1 MKVFTV
7 LGARPQ
13 FIKAAV
19 FSRLWR
25 EAGQEEVILHT
36 GQHFDYTMSAQFW
49 EEGKLPKPK
58 YNLDIHSLPHGAMTG
73 RMLEGIEQALLQE
86 KPDLVLIYG
95 DTNSTLAGALAAA
108 KLQIP
113 IAHVEAGLRSFNW
126 AMPEEQNRVISDR
139 ISQYHFSTSAAASAQ
154 LVKEGLSPDG
164 IFNVGDIMY
173 DALLAEMQKP
183 SSLATIPSGDFAL
196 LSLHRQENVDHD
208 DRLAAWVSAIN
219 TLALKQKIVM
229 PLHPRTKARLES
241 LGLSLKVELMPPQN
255 HRNLLELIKHS
266 TYVLTD
272 SGGMQKEAFYLGK
285 HCFTLR
291 LETEWRELVDLKVNH
306 LVGPEALL
314 QTVASCDFA
323 FWPEGEPYGDGR
335 TGERIVEVLLE
346 RFRV

>member
-19 FSRLWR
+19 FSALWR
-25 EAGQEEVILHT
+25 DAGEEEVILHT
-36 GQHFDYTMSAQFW
+36 GQHFDYAMSGAFW

-58 YNLDIHSLPHGAMTG
+58 YNLGIHSLTHGAMTG
-73 RMLEGIEQALLQE
+73 RMLEGIEQALMLE

-139 ISQYHFSTSAAASAQ
+139 LSQYHFSTSAAASAQ
-154 LVKEGLSPDG
+154 LLEEGLSPDG
-164 IFNVGDIMY
+164 IYNVGDIMY

-183 SSLATIPSGDFAL
+183 STLDIIPTGDFAL
-196 LSLHRQENVDHD
+196 LSLHRQENVDSD
-208 DRLAAWVSAIN
+208 ERLIAWVAAIN
-219 TLALKQKIVM
+219 SLANDQKVIM

-241 LGLSLKVELMPPQN
+241 LGLSLAVELIAPQN
-255 HRNLLELIKHS
+255 HRNLLELIKNS
-266 TYVLTD
+266 SFVLTD

-285 HCFTLR
+285 HCFTMR
-291 LETEWRELVDLKVNH
+291 SETEWRELVDLKVNH
-306 LVGPEALL
+306 LVEPGNLL
-314 QTVASCDFA
+314 DAVAHCDFG
-323 FWPEGEPYGDGR
+323 FWPEAEPYGDGK
-335 TGERIVEVLLE
+335 TGERIVEVLRGLE
-346 RFRV
+346 F